1 MSLWKRLLEGIFS
14 VVQFSFKRV
23 LCPVHVSMRH
33 FCIRFGRPG
42 EPSSP
47 SRHHRRAATHPPT
60 YPCTIIDI
68 SGRRR
73 RLCGAM
79 TKRPDPRR
87 GTHQMPSL
95 FPPFRLTGPSPRHP
109 PFGRSGT
116 PSPPHFP
123 SFLLLPPAVHETAM
137 LLKSPPKRRRI
148 WPCARGRPRGRG
160 DRTRG
165 HTVPGTRPNRS
176 LGSKLSPD

>member
-1 MSLWKRLLEGIFS
+1 
-14 VVQFSFKRV
+14 
-23 LCPVHVSMRH
+23 
-33 FCIRFGRPG
+33 
-42 EPSSP
+42 
-47 SRHHRRAATHPPT
+47 
-60 YPCTIIDI
+60 
-68 SGRRR
+68 
-73 RLCGAM
+73 
-79 TKRPDPRR
+79 
-87 GTHQMPSL
+87 MPSL

-109 PFGRSGT
+109 PLGRSGT

-137 LLKSPPKRRRI
+137 LLKSFPKRRRL

-176 LGSKLSPD
+176 LGSKLSPDLVSGSPGVPGPLLSPPSAEGVHRSSLSQSPPPLFPCVPARVVKIESTLPTKEGGSRGA